1 MIYRQHIK
9 DNQYLEVQVKY
20 NKGSKDSWANERR
33 AYYLYIML
41 LEVDGYIVKF
51 YPQESCNFKTM
62 ITDEV
67 KRKSN
72 KAYNV
77 ALDNLIND
85 IDFYKLLISKRCN
98 VELDTDA
105 LLQAIKQAKNE
116 K

>member
-9 DNQYLEVQVKY
+9 DNQYLEVEIKY
-20 NKGSKDSWANERR
+20 NKGSNESWMHSRR
-33 AYYLYIML
+33 AYYLYITL
-41 LEVDGYIVKF
+41 LEINGYVVKF
-51 YPQESCNFKTM
+51 CPQESCNFKTM

-72 KAYNV
+72 KMYQI
-77 ALDNLIND
+77 ALDNLVND

-105 LLQAIKQAKNE
+105 LLQAIEQARNE